1 MFFHSLTYNFRWKER
16 SKIYV
21 MRSIWRIYATVW
33 NDEWNFIIFVQ
44 EKWHNTQQK
53 RCFSKKKNEYLILC
67 YGVKEE
73 LIIYFWGI
81 FQFITSGW
89 AETIFRWVG
98 NSKWKIFCY
107 GKIERILKFLLYKIP
122 KTWVG
127 LCLPRTPPTQ
137 FGPPCITYQEKL
149 VWLWFGIS
157 MAWAD
162 HICFRKVTWD

>member
-1 MFFHSLTYNFRWKER
+1 MTISFLFFHSLTYNFRWKER

-53 RCFSKKKNEYLILC
+53 RCFSQKKNEYLILC

-89 AETIFRWVG
+89 AETIIIDGYATVNGKFFVME
-98 NSKWKIFCY
+98 
-107 GKIERILKFLLYKIP
+107 KIERILKFLLYKIP

-127 LCLPRTPPTQ
+127 LCLPRAPPTQ
-137 FGPPCITYQEKL
+137 FGPPCITYREKL
-149 VWLWFGIS
+149 VWYQHGMSQLIWF
-157 MAWAD
+157 
-162 HICFRKVTWD
+162 C